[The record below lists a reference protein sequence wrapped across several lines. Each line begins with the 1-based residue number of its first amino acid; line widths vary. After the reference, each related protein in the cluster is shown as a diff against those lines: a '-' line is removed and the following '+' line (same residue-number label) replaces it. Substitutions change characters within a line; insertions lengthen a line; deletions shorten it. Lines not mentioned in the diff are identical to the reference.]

1 MNLINRELSWLSFNE
16 RVLQEAIDPNV
27 PLTERMRFLG
37 IYSNNLDEF
46 FRVRVANLKRVMEF
60 KNEKIQGFKGS
71 AEELYIEIRKVVMK
85 QQELFEAAYQQIKHE
100 FEAHQVQIVD
110 ETALDLHEL
119 AQLDFFFHDK
129 LKHAIFPILLDKKR
143 ALPKL
148 RDYAIY
154 LGVKI
159 TSKTRV
165 RFALIQIPTEYTR
178 FFTLKQNE
186 GQKVILMDDIIR
198 LYLLEIFS
206 VFRPTDVEAYTFKFT
221 RDAELDLD
229 DDLSLSFFEKIE
241 KSLKQ
246 RKKGEP
252 VRFVYD
258 AKMPNDLLQF
268 LLQQLDLK
276 KGVNTIPGG
285 RYHNFKDFMRFPD
298 FGNPEF
304 RFQAQQPVAHPLLQ
318 RSKSIIQTI
327 LKQDILLHFPYQ
339 QFDHVIDLLR
349 EASLDPKV
357 KEVKINIYRVAKN
370 SEVMNALLACIFNGK
385 QVTVVFELQ
394 ARFDEENNLWWSNRL
409 KDFGAN
415 VIYGLQNLKVH
426 SKLLQ
431 IKRINDG
438 KAQFITYVGTGNF
451 NEGTATIYTDL
462 ALLTANKEI
471 SAEVSRVFGLLE
483 NNLERHTFRY
493 LMVSPFNTRRKLM
506 ALIDRE
512 IKFAKAKKP
521 AWIRIKI
528 NNLTDVKLIE
538 KLYAASKAGVKIE
551 MIIRGICCLKPGVK
565 GLSDNITAISI
576 VDRYLEHARFVIFG
590 NGGTPET
597 YISSADWM
605 ERNLDQRIEV
615 GAKIIDPQ
623 IQTEIALIFDYQWR
637 GSVKARSISAN
648 YKNLYSKRDLP
659 PFHAQQQLF
668 AHYKQLSEQIAQN
681 TELL

>member
-100 FEAHQVQIVD
+100 FEAHQVQIID

-165 RFALIQIPTEYTR
+165 RYALIQIPTEYTR

-206 VFRPTDVEAYTFKFT
+206 VFKPTDVEAYTFKFT

-258 AKMPNDLLQF
+258 TKMPNDLLQF

-304 RFQAQQPVAHPLLQ
+304 RFEAQQPVAHPLLQ

-438 KAQFITYVGTGNF
+438 KTQYITYVGTGNF

-462 ALLTANKEI
+462 ALLTANKDI

-521 AWIRIKI
+521 AKIQIKI

-538 KLYAASKAGVKIE
+538 KLYTASKAGVKIE

-565 GLSDNITAISI
+565 GLSENITAISI

-623 IQTEIALIFDYQWR
+623 IQAEIALIFDYQWR

>member
-71 AEELYIEIRKVVMK
+71 AEELYVEIRKVVMK
-85 QQELFEAAYQQIKHE
+85 QQELFESAYQQIKHE
-100 FEAHQVQIVD
+100 FEAHQVQVID
-110 ETALDLHEL
+110 ETTLDLHEL

-165 RFALIQIPTEYTR
+165 RYALIQIPTEYTR

-206 VFRPTDVEAYTFKFT
+206 VFKPTDVEAYTFKFT

-304 RFQAQQPVAHPLLQ
+304 RFEAQQPVAHPLLQ

-327 LKQDILLHFPYQ
+327 LKRDILLHFPYQ

-431 IKRINDG
+431 IKRINEG
-438 KAQFITYVGTGNF
+438 KVQYITYVGTGNF

-462 ALLTANKEI
+462 ALLTANKDI

-521 AWIRIKI
+521 AWMRIKI

-565 GLSDNITAISI
+565 GLSENITAISI

-615 GAKIIDPQ
+615 GAKILDPQ
-623 IQTEIALIFDYQWR
+623 IQAEIALIFDYQWR

>member
-60 KNEKIQGFKGS
+60 KNEKIQGFKGT
-71 AEELYIEIRKVVMK
+71 AEELYVEIRKVVMK
-85 QQELFEAAYQQIKHE
+85 QQDLFEAAYQQIKQE

-110 ETALDLHEL
+110 ETTLDLHEL

-159 TSKTRV
+159 KSKTRV
-165 RFALIQIPTEYTR
+165 RYALIQIPTEYTR

-318 RSKSIIQTI
+318 RSKSIIQSI

-462 ALLTANKEI
+462 ALLTANKDI

-538 KLYAASKAGVKIE
+538 KLYVASKAGVKIE

-565 GLSDNITAISI
+565 GLSENITAISI

-615 GAKIIDPQ
+615 GAKILDPQ
-623 IQTEIALIFDYQWR
+623 IQAEIAFIFDYQWR

-668 AHYKQLSEQIAQN
+668 AYYKQLSEQIAQN

>member
-60 KNEKIQGFKGS
+60 KNEKIQGFKGT
-71 AEELYIEIRKVVMK
+71 AEELYVEIRKVVMK

-159 TSKTRV
+159 KSKTRV
-165 RFALIQIPTEYTR
+165 RYALIQIPTEYTR

-339 QFDHVIDLLR
+339 QFDHVVDLLR

-438 KAQFITYVGTGNF
+438 KTQYITYVGTGNF

-462 ALLTANKEI
+462 ALLTANKDI

-521 AWIRIKI
+521 AWMRIKI

-565 GLSDNITAISI
+565 GLSENITAISI

-615 GAKIIDPQ
+615 GAKILDLQ
-623 IQTEIALIFDYQWR
+623 IQAEIALIFDYQWR